1 MCDKLSQKIFGVH
14 LKNNN
19 MSRQIKLNRPHKGYL
34 FEYITTEEF
43 NKRKEESPE
52 LCFGDSFYYRELKL
66 KKKIE
71 TSKKILAVSY
81 ALAIILTVI
90 VVICTFANIECGY
103 ITTLASAA
111 WLEVSASNV
120 FYYTMCKRLNIP
132 KVVMGIY
139 GDLPSELKEQVDI
152 NNLISNLMN

>member
-1 MCDKLSQKIFGVH
+1 M
-14 LKNNN
+14 
-19 MSRQIKLNRPHKGYL
+19 
-34 FEYITTEEF
+34 
-43 NKRKEESPE
+43 
-52 LCFGDSFYYRELKL
+52 
-66 KKKIE
+66 KKKVE
-71 TSKKILAVSY
+71 TSKKILAISY
-81 ALAIILTVI
+81 ALAIVLTAI
-90 VVICTFANIECGY
+90 VVICTFTNIECGY

-120 FYYTMCKRLNIP
+120 FYYTMCKRLNVP